1 MASGLGFAAAGN
13 PAFREL
19 PQARP
24 APCRALVPQAELE
37 RLVALHGAGRFAEV
51 LWRIDKLAARH
62 ARSLMLC
69 NVEGA
74 ACIALGRFAKAEAA
88 FRAAIGFAA
97 GHAELHNNLGAALEP
112 QGKLDEAIAA
122 YEQALALRP
131 DYASAHYNLGN
142 VLRKRNALAEAV
154 ACYERA
160 IALRP
165 DYADAHNNLGLA
177 VQQLGRVEDAIAHYG
192 QALALKPDSAET
204 LYNLGTALTDL
215 RDHAAAIEAFDLV
228 LALRPDHAA
237 AARQVAFARMQ
248 LCDFSAQRAF
258 PPLRD
263 EGAGGADAVKV
274 PPFIM
279 LGIEDDPQRQ
289 FACSRAWARTA
300 LRPSVPPHSTAR
312 REGRIRLGYFSADFH
327 DHATLCLM
335 AGLFREHDRER
346 FEVIAYSYGPDSA
359 DAMRADLIG
368 NVDRFVDIRELSD
381 REAVRL
387 VHGHE
392 LDIAVDLKGYTKDSR
407 SHLFA
412 SRLAPVQMN
421 YLGYPGSIG
430 AEFMD
435 YLIADAVVVPEDCR
449 RFYSEKIVSL
459 PGSYQPNDDRRP
471 IAATGLDRAAAGLP
485 EDGFVFCCFNQAYK
499 IGPAEFAIWM
509 RLLDRVPG
517 SVLWLLRPNPS
528 AEANLRREAEGRGV
542 DPDRL
547 VFADHLPNAEHLA
560 RLRLADLFLDTFHYN
575 AHTTASDALWAGLPV
590 VTRAGRQFA
599 ARVGASLLHATGLP
613 DLVTTSDADYEA
625 LAAELAEHPAKLAAI
640 RARLTENRLT
650 EPLFDTRRYA
660 RAIEAAYVAAHHRR
674 LDGLA
679 PALIEIA

>member
-1 MASGLGFAAAGN
+1 MAGGLGFAAAGN
-13 PAFREL
+13 PSFRQL

-24 APCRALVPQAELE
+24 APRRAPVPQAELD
-37 RLVALHGAGRFAEV
+37 RLVALHGAGRIVEV
-51 LWRIDKLAARH
+51 LRRIDKLIARH
-62 ARSLMLC
+62 DRSLMLC
-69 NVEGA
+69 NIEGA

-142 VLRKRNALAEAV
+142 VLRKRNALTEAV

-177 VQQLGRVEDAIAHYG
+177 VQQLGRAEDAIAHYG
-192 QALALKPDSAET
+192 RALALKPDSAET
-204 LYNLGTALTDL
+204 LYNLGTTLTDL
-215 RDHAAAIEAFDLV
+215 RDHAGAIEAFDLV

-237 AARQVAFARMQ
+237 AARQAAFARMQ

-263 EGAGGADAVKV
+263 EGGADAVKV

-279 LGIEDDPQRQ
+279 LAIEDDPQRQ
-289 FACSRAWARTA
+289 LACSRAWAHTT
-300 LRPSVPPHSTAR
+300 LRPSGPPPAGAPR
-312 REGRIRLGYFSADFH
+312 GGRIRVGYFSADFH

-335 AGLFREHDRER
+335 AGLFREHDRTR
-346 FEVIAYSYGPDSA
+346 FEITAYSYGPDSA
-359 DAMRADLIG
+359 DALRAELIG
-368 NVDRFVDIRELSD
+368 NVDRFVDIRDLSD

-387 VHGHE
+387 VYGHE

-435 YLIADAVVVPEDCR
+435 YLIADAIVVPAESR
-449 RFYSEKIVSL
+449 RFYSENIVSL
-459 PGSYQPNDDRRP
+459 PGSYQPNDDRRA
-471 IAATGLDRAAAGLP
+471 IAAGGFDRAGAGLP
-485 EDGFVFCCFNQAYK
+485 TDGFVFCCFNQAYK

-509 RLLDRVPG
+509 RLLERVPG
-517 SVLWLLRPNPS
+517 SVLWLLRPNPA
-528 AEANLRREAEGRGV
+528 AEANLRREAQARGV

-590 VTRAGRQFA
+590 VTKAGRQFA

-613 DLVTTSDADYEA
+613 DLVTASDADYEA
-625 LAAELAEHPAKLAAI
+625 LAVGLAEHPAKLAAV
-640 RARLTENRLT
+640 RARLAENRLT
-650 EPLFDTRRYA
+650 QPLFDTRRYA
-660 RAIEAAYVAAHHRR
+660 RAIEEGYTAAHRR
-674 LDGLA
+674 HLDGLA
-679 PALIEIA
+679 PAHIEIA